1 MDAPK
6 PIPLAAYQKYAR
18 DVVYN
23 ELPDSAIFSERSL
36 SRRGPFDGAE
46 GAYNGLA
53 LLIIISIVIGLMFA
67 SIAVFECQFGKT
79 RGKKTEPEEEI
90 TIPEAKYAPEFV

>member
-1 MDAPK
+1 MDTPSSAR
-6 PIPLAAYQKYAR
+6 LAAYQKYAR
-18 DVVYN
+18 DAVYN
-23 ELPDSAIFSERSL
+23 ELPYPSGFSERSL
-36 SRRGPFDGAE
+36 SRRGPFDGVE

-53 LLIIISIVIGLMFA
+53 LLIIISIVIGLLFA

-79 RGKKTEPEEEI
+79 RGKKPEPEEEI